1 MCVLVQKTTERNTN
15 SFPMTG
21 RHGSRI
27 NTDPF
32 PKQEQTA
39 QTSCLVWGHAPSGIV
54 LAFNS
59 PIQTA

>member
-32 PKQEQTA
+32 PKQEQPA
-39 QTSCLVWGHAPSGIV
+39 QASC
-54 LAFNS
+54 
-59 PIQTA
+59 